1 MSQSA
6 PFSRRHLLAL
16 TGSAAFC
23 AGAGLPGTSGA
34 VPLDMLS
41 LWGPPA
47 GPSVTLAH
55 AVATGRLS
63 QLAKD
68 ASFTA
73 WRNPDELRAGLTS
86 GQITASVVPAQLAA
100 NLYNRGFP
108 IRLANIMTEGL
119 LYVLSE
125 DQGIGAIPDLAGRSL
140 AVPFRGDTPEILF
153 TQLLRHHGIAED
165 DVEVTYTA
173 TPVEAVQLL
182 LAGRVNA
189 AMIVEPAA
197 SAAVLKGRQ
206 AGKDVQRVIDIT
218 AAWGEMTGG
227 AAVLPMAGLALTEAV
242 YAQRPELVDP
252 LRAALREA
260 AQDVLANPLAA
271 AANATDPLGL
281 PAPVIAELI
290 PNSRLVARNAAE
302 ARPQIEAMFRAMAGD
317 DLKRIGGAMPGDDF
331 YL

>member
-1 MSQSA
+1 M
-6 PFSRRHLLAL
+6 FETVTLSRRRLLAL
-16 TGSAAFC
+16 TGSAALV
-23 AGAGLPGTSGA
+23 AGAGLPRRSA
-34 VPLDMLS
+34 AAPLDALS

-55 AVATGRLS
+55 AVATDRLA
-63 QLAKD
+63 QVAGQ

-86 GQITASVVPAQLAA
+86 GQIVASVVPAQLAA

-125 DQGIGAIPDLAGRSL
+125 DRGIGAIPDLAGRSL

-153 TQLLRHHGIAED
+153 TQLLRHHGIAEG
-165 DVEVTYTA
+165 DVEVSYTA

-182 LAGRVNA
+182 LAGRVEA
-189 AMIVEPAA
+189 AMVVEPAA
-197 SAAVLKGRQ
+197 SAAVLRGRQ
-206 AGKDVQRVIDIT
+206 AGKDVRRVIDIT

-227 AAVLPMAGLALTEAV
+227 AAVLPMAGLALTDAIYAEA
-242 YAQRPELVDP
+242 PEIMDP
-252 LRAALREA
+252 LRAALRDA
-260 AQDVLANPLAA
+260 TQDVLANPVTA
-271 AANATDPLGL
+271 AANATESLGL
-281 PAPVIAELI
+281 PAPVIAESI
-290 PNSRLVARNAAE
+290 PNSRLVARDATE
-302 ARPQIEAMFRAMAGD
+302 IRPEIEAMFRAMAGD